1 MIFARSIDGNL
12 ASLVKKIDKAHQ
24 DGKICSFVCFLNDDE
39 GFKDKVQAFAD
50 KTGIKKCVLALDNVA
65 GPDAYKVAKDAE
77 VTVIYYNARKVEVNH
92 AYRKGEFD
100 SKAVEVCVKDLSKI
114 MK

>member
-1 MIFARSIDGNL
+1 MVKQIDQ
-12 ASLVKKIDKAHQ
+12 AHQ
-24 DGKICSFVCFLNDDE
+24 DKKVCSFVCFLNDDE
-39 GFKDKVQAFAD
+39 AFKAQIEKFAE
-50 KTGIKKCVLALDNVA
+50 KNGIKKCILALDNVA
-65 GPDAYKVAKDAE
+65 GPEAYAVAKEAE